1 MRRVLVSDP
10 DSDVRRL
17 IEQTLARLGYEAV
30 HDAPGEPPPAVDAVV
45 LEPSAAEGQ
54 SLLRR
59 FGEGAP
65 PVICFSIYPREAGFE
80 PPGSRAYL
88 VKPSSRAQ
96 LAQALGALF
105 AA

>member
-1 MRRVLVSDP
+1 MRRILVSDP

-30 HDAPGEPPPAVDAVV
+30 RAAPGELPPAVDAVV
-45 LEPSAAEGQ
+45 LEPAGAEGQ

-59 FGEGAP
+59 FGKEAP
-65 PVICFSIYPREAGFE
+65 PVICLSIYPREAGLE

-88 VKPSSRAQ
+88 MKPSSRAQ
-96 LAQALGALF
+96 LAQALGTLF